1 MLASKRLYTLFW
13 ALLLLAVVVAVFPAF
28 TTLWW
33 GLLGMLLVAALIDAL
48 QVFFLPHNIKAEREL
63 PGSFPLGVWKRIEI
77 VIHNSGTR
85 KRTLEV
91 FDHHPQEVQVKYLPQ
106 TTTLESE
113 QSVSIFYQA
122 KAINRGKINFPLI
135 QIQLQ
140 SPLGLWQRSI
150 KTGPSEQI
158 NVYPNFAAVSKFL
171 FLAMDNRL
179 SQMGILKKQRRGE
192 GLDFHQLREYRKGDP
207 LRQIDWK
214 ATSRT
219 RKLISREYQDERD
232 QQVIFLVDCG
242 HRMLTK
248 DTELS
253 HFDHTLNAILLLS
266 YVALKQGDAVGF
278 ATFSGQER
286 WLPPFKG
293 LPFIKRLL
301 NQLFDLQP
309 TKQSPDYSTAIT
321 QLLKKQKKRSLVIL
335 ISNIRDEDTDDLVP
349 ALNLLRKK
357 HVILLASM
365 REEAIQSALDDPIK
379 DLDDAI
385 RVAAIHDYLEHRKT
399 AFDKI
404 RASGI
409 NCVDVLPSQLSVQLV
424 NSYLEIKASGKL

>member
-1 MLASKRLYTLFW
+1 MLVSKRLYHLLWVLFCLAILV
-13 ALLLLAVVVAVFPAF
+13 ALFPAL

-33 GLLGMLLVAALIDAL
+33 GLSGLALIAAIIDAL
-48 QVFFLPHNIKAEREL
+48 QVFYMHHNITAERKL
-63 PGSFPLGVWKRIEI
+63 PGSFPLGVWKQIEL
-77 VIHNSGTR
+77 VVHNSGHK
-85 KRTLEV
+85 KRTLGI
-91 FDHHPQEVQVKYLPQ
+91 FDHHPQEVHIRNLPQ
-106 TTTLESE
+106 TTTIERGKN
-113 QSVSIFYQA
+113 VSIFYQA
-122 KAINRGKINFPLI
+122 KAIKRGKINFPLI

-140 SPLGLWQRSI
+140 SPLGLWQYSI
-150 KTGPSEQI
+150 TTGSSEQI

-219 RKLISREYQDERD
+219 HKLISKEYQDERD
-232 QQVIFLVDCG
+232 QQIIFLVDCG
-242 HRMLTK
+242 HRMLAK
-248 DTELS
+248 DAELS
-253 HFDHTLNAILLLS
+253 HFDHTLNATLLLA
-266 YVALKQGDAVGF
+266 YVALKQGDAIGF
-278 ATFSGQER
+278 ATFSGQDR

-309 TKQSPDYSTAIT
+309 TNQSPDYSTAVT
-321 QLLKKQKKRSLVIL
+321 QLLKKQKKRSLVII
-335 ISNIRDEDTDDLVP
+335 ISNVRDEDTEDLVP

-357 HVILLASM
+357 HVVLLASM
-365 REEAIQSALDDPIK
+365 REEAIQSSLDDSIK
-379 DLDDAI
+379 GLDDAI

-399 AFDKI
+399 AFNKI